1 MENNKLKNIAKL
13 AVIGYGIYKVFKT
26 SVRPAKREKLKDSVI
41 VITGASAGIGKSYA
55 YAFAEEG
62 CNLVLASRSKAKLE
76 TIAEDIKQK
85 YNVKVIIAPT
95 DVADENQC
103 KNLINI
109 ALEQFDHIDILINNA
124 GVGAY
129 GYIHTT
135 NVDDMKK
142 IMDTN
147 FWGMVHCIHAVLP
160 SMIRRRKGRI
170 VNVSSVV
177 GKIAM
182 PAMGAYSATKF
193 AMEGFSD
200 SLRIEMKKFG
210 IGVTVICPTTTK
222 TEFVEN
228 AVEGN
233 NLKIDSFGMSS
244 ERVAKETINA
254 ILDDKRDHILGIGEN
269 IGVKINNTF
278 PTLVDNVLT
287 LAPKFILKE

>member
-1 MENNKLKNIAKL
+1 MANNKLQNIAKF
-13 AVIGYGIYKVFKT
+13 AIVGYGAYKLFKT
-26 SVRPAKREKLKDSVI
+26 SSRTAKREKLAGNVV

-62 CNLVLASRSKAKLE
+62 CNLVLASRSKSKLTE
-76 TIAEDIKQK
+76 ISNDLIKK
-85 YNVKVIIAPT
+85 YNVKVIVVPT
-95 DVADENQC
+95 DVADEKQA
-103 KNLINI
+103 KDLIDI
-109 ALEQFDHIDILINNA
+109 ALEEFDHIDILINNA
-124 GVGAY
+124 GIGAY

-135 NVDDMKK
+135 SIEDMKK
-142 IMDTN
+142 LMDVN
-147 FWGMVHCIHAVLP
+147 YWGMVHCTHAALA

-222 TEFVEN
+222 TDFVEN
-228 AVEGN
+228 AVEGT
-233 NLKIDSFGMSS
+233 NLKLESFGMSS

-254 ILDDKRDHILGIGEN
+254 ILDDKRDHVLGIGEN
-269 IGVKINNTF
+269 LGVKINNTF
-278 PTLVDNVLT
+278 PGIIDNVLT
-287 LAPKFILKE
+287 FAPKFILKE